1 MTCRKETNDYFLDLE
16 IFTGNSVNT
25 KITTCNYK
33 CVICSL
39 IKMLYWM
46 CQSTGMELTGPQLQH
61 AIKRNFGGLDSK
73 DIDTEKIF
81 RNHVKEFLDYVPN
94 LYNITDEMV

>member
-1 MTCRKETNDYFLDLE
+1 
-16 IFTGNSVNT
+16 
-25 KITTCNYK
+25 
-33 CVICSL
+33 
-39 IKMLYWM
+39 MLYWM

-94 LYNITDEMV
+94 YR